1 MSGKGASK
9 PLTRDEILG
18 ANDLRLERVETPE
31 WGGSGFVFVR
41 GMTARER
48 DEYDASLLVR
58 DQFSLADMRSKLAS
72 MTICDETGKRTFS
85 KDDVDALAQKSGAA
99 MHRVFKTSQELSGLL
114 SNAEVA
120 EALRNLKNARPAS
133 SPTG

>member
-1 MSGKGASK
+1 
-9 PLTRDEILG
+9 
-18 ANDLRLERVETPE
+18 
-31 WGGSGFVFVR
+31 
-41 GMTARER
+41 MTARER

-72 MTICDETGKRTFS
+72 MTICDETGKRIFS

-99 MHRVFKTSQELSGLL
+99 MHRVFKTSQKLSGLL
-114 SNAEVA
+114 SNSEVA
-120 EALRNLKNARPAS
+120 DALRNLKNARPAS